1 MSDYDFLLFMM
12 FVFGI
17 AMILIFVAWIITK
30 ITNRKKKDKRKNNG

>member
-12 FVFGI
+12 YVVFGI

-30 ITNRKKKDKRKNNG
+30 ITNRRKKI